1 MINLIQSS
9 KNNVFKYAKSLQIK
23 KYRDISNQYL
33 IEGLKIVKEAL
44 SSNANLRMILFSA
57 EQSENND
64 IKDILAKAE
73 SLELQMYQVDKRIFK
88 DIAETKSSQ
97 GIIGIVGKP
106 EFNLNDVLDKRD
118 LRIIIL
124 DEVSD
129 PGNLGTIIRTAD
141 ACNYDAVLL
150 SKGCVDVYNGKSVRA
165 AMGSLFHLPIIQN
178 IEIKETVELLK
189 KNSVT
194 VYGTHVHNGEACY
207 DIVYDGRFGIII
219 GNEST
224 GLSKESLDSIE
235 NMIRIPMPGKAESL
249 NASVASS
256 IIMYESIRKG
266 N

>member
-9 KNNVFKYAKSLQIK
+9 KNNIFKYAKSLQIK
-23 KYRDISNQYL
+23 KYRDKSNQYL
-33 IEGLKIVKEAL
+33 IEGLKIVNEAL
-44 SSNANLRMILFSA
+44 SSNVNLRMILFSA

-64 IKDILAKAE
+64 IKDILAKVE
-73 SLELQMYQVDKRIFK
+73 PLDIQIYRVDNKIFK
-88 DIAETKSSQ
+88 DIAETESSQ
-97 GIIGIVGKP
+97 GIISIVDKP
-106 EFNLNDVLDKRD
+106 VYKLNNVLDKKN
-118 LRIIIL
+118 LRIIVL

-150 SKGCVDVYNGKSVRA
+150 SKGCVDVYNGKTVRA

-189 KNSVT
+189 KNFVT
-194 VYGTHVHNGEACY
+194 IYGAHVHKGEACY
-207 DIVYDGRFGIII
+207 DIDYDGRFAVII

-235 NMIRIPMPGKAESL
+235 NMIRIPMPGHAESL
-249 NASVASS
+249 NASVAAS
-256 IIMYESIRKG
+256 IIMYESIRKEK
-266 N
+266 